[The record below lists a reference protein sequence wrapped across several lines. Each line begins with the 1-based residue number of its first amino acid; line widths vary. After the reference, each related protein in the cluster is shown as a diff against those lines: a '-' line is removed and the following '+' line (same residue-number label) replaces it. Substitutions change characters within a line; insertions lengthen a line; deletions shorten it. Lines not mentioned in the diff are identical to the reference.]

1 MKEKTDKISILDFVN
16 KYNSVTSEQIRKTML
31 ESVIKSDNT
40 YIPYQEKIMAA
51 KQIISKA
58 NYVYEK
64 DAKLY
69 QFNGPLQYLNYVKAL
84 LDLYSNFKTSVAFDE
99 EFDVL
104 NQNDLLAIIIRQ
116 MPNDKVEFDTVF
128 NMVRDDVER
137 NEYYCLLNNKII

>member
-40 YIPYQEKIMAA
+40 YIPYQEKIMVA

-64 DAKLY
+64 DVKLY
-69 QFNGPLQYLNYVKAL
+69 QFNGPFQYLNYVKAL
-84 LDLYSNFKTSVAFDE
+84 LDLYSNFKTSAAFDE

-104 NQNDLLAIIIRQ
+104 NQNDLLVIIIRQ

-137 NEYYCLLNNKII
+137 NEYYRLLNNKII